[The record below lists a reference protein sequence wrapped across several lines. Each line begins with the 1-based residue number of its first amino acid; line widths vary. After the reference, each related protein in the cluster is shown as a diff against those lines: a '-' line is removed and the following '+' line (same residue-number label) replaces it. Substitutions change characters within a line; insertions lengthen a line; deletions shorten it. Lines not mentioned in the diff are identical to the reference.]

1 MLLRSKGRSVA
12 ALPHHHQ
19 KRLACT
25 LAPALPSRRRFL
37 CGAAATII
45 AAPFVRPLTARGQA
59 EVRPAPGMPA
69 PHFVTTNGIRM
80 AVYERGE
87 GLPVVFAHGFPEL
100 AYSWRN
106 QLRSYPAAGLRAI
119 APDMR
124 GYGLTDRPADVAGYA
139 IPNLCA
145 DLMGLLDALEIERAL
160 FCGHDWGGALVWT
173 LPRLY
178 PDRVLGVIG
187 VNTPAFGGPPP
198 SEPVEEPLIIRTENY
213 YSTTFQEPGR
223 AEAIFSRDVR
233 RALEMIFRR
242 GWYWDV
248 ENMRRYP
255 PDSAEKQMDM
265 LRMIE
270 EGDYEGELILPEDV
284 LDYWVETFEAT
295 GFTGGFSY
303 YRANFGGGGGG
314 GAAPPPLPDIEVPC
328 LYVGAEN
335 DTILRPSSSDGMPS
349 FIPDLERHVI
359 ADSGHWTQ
367 QEQPEEFDRVTLDW
381 IRRKFQSA

>member
-1 MLLRSKGRSVA
+1 MYKCHRPRA
-12 ALPHHHQ
+12 AHVVESEL
-19 KRLACT
+19 T
-25 LAPALPSRRRFL
+25 SRRRFL
-37 CGAAATII
+37 QATAVALAAAPLARPFPAFGQP
-45 AAPFVRPLTARGQA
+45 AA
-59 EVRPAPGMPA
+59 RPAPDMPE
-69 PHFVTTNGIRM
+69 PHFVNTNGIRM

-87 GLPVVFAHGFPEL
+87 GIPVVFVHGFPEL

-106 QLRSYPAAGLRAI
+106 QMGSYPAAGLRAI

-124 GYGLTDRPADVAGYA
+124 GYGLTDQPADVAGYA
-139 IPNLCA
+139 IPSLCA
-145 DLMGLLDALEIERAL
+145 DLVGLLDALDIERAI
-160 FCGHDWGGALVWT
+160 FCGHDWGGAAVWT
-173 LPRLY
+173 MPRIY

-198 SEPVEEPLIIRTENY
+198 SEPEEPLIIPTENY
-213 YSTTFQEPGR
+213 YATTFLEPGR
-223 AEAIFSRDVR
+223 AEEVFGRNVR
-233 RALEMIFRR
+233 RGLEMIFRR

-270 EGDYEGELILPEDV
+270 EDDYEGELIFSEDV
-284 LDYWVETFEAT
+284 LDYWTETFEAT
-295 GFTGGFSY
+295 GFTGGLNY
-303 YRANFGGGGGG
+303 YRANMGGGGGGG
-314 GAAPPPLPDIEVPC
+314 GAAPQPPPDIEVPC

-359 ADSGHWTQ
+359 ADCGHWTQ
-367 QEQPEEFDRVTLDW
+367 QEKPEEFDRVTLDW
-381 IRRKFQSA
+381 IRRKFQGV